1 MENKLK
7 ENIIEYLKDVEKD
20 AYTFLMNYEDVMIQA
35 IEYMKENELDEDLID
50 NVKYLQDIQ
59 HNDILMIEDTLQD
72 VREEIEYE

>member
-20 AYTFLMNYEDVMIQA
+20 AYRFLMNYEDVMIQA